1 MHAWKQLRGEIGSA
15 TRLNFERLALS
26 LLRLIW
32 PELFRPPEGDQLDRA
47 GVDLASGLE
56 GTHLACA
63 VQCKGFHAAE
73 QLTPD
78 NYRQIRASVDTFL
91 QSPFTCD
98 EYVLFH
104 NRDSRDQEL
113 SAAIEADLDR
123 LVRAGKAARVKVW
136 DRQTFI
142 RDYSKEVRR
151 HLTERLAQH
160 SERTL
165 ERMSRIFDFGDI
177 YVPEVP
183 VSEQRLTL
191 VRGERPKIEVVA
203 PAALREPAK
212 LIGSPSRTRWTL
224 LMGLF
229 GTGKSSAALRAA
241 QHTKR
246 LLIYTRCADMRA
258 RDGGVGTNSLMES
271 VIRSLALY
279 EDFDEEARA
288 RLVRLSGTLLRAA
301 LVDDENSALLILD
314 GLDENR
320 DYATPRGVMTLSS
333 ALAELRCPILFT
345 TREEHFHATFANYEN
360 LLEDH
365 STKGGARRDARL
377 LRLEPWGDAQV
388 GQFLDLAARRSP
400 AENETLS
407 RLKARLE
414 AGDVQDRELELLR
427 HPLFLQMIAALAANG
442 EQAGTTAA
450 DVLGKWTY
458 LKMSRDLAS
467 DRVLPSDVYD
477 ARDYVAAMAG
487 ALERIAGAMVE
498 HRTGSAVLTESVAE
512 EVVIGAVADAF
523 PGQPQNLLTATSA
536 SLLIPSGPRAGHRTQ
551 FMFSHRIFQEYYL
564 ARHLVAT
571 ASDYGNYPAEVVE
584 LCHQLIAKPPGA

>member
-15 TRLNFERLALS
+15 TKLNFERLALS

-56 GTHLACA
+56 GTHFACA

-73 QLTPD
+73 QLTRG
-78 NYRQIRASVDTFL
+78 NYRQIKASVDTFL
-91 QSPFTCD
+91 ASPFTCD
-98 EYVLFH
+98 DYVLFH
-104 NRDSRDQEL
+104 NRDSRNKEL
-113 SAAIEADLDR
+113 TAAIKADLER
-123 LVRAGKAARVKVW
+123 LVAAGKAARARVW

-151 HLTERLAQH
+151 HLTERLARH
-160 SERTL
+160 SEHTL
-165 ERMSRIFDFGDI
+165 KRMSRIFDFGDI
-177 YVPEVP
+177 YVPAVP

-191 VRGERPKIEVVA
+191 VRGERPKIEAVA

-212 LIGSPSRTRWTL
+212 LISSPRSTRWTL
-224 LMGLF
+224 LVGLF

-246 LLIYTRCADMRA
+246 LLIYTRCADMSA

-271 VIRSLALY
+271 VIRSLALF

-301 LVDDENSALLILD
+301 LVDEENSALLILD

-333 ALAELRCPILFT
+333 ELAELRCPILFT

-377 LRLEPWGDAQV
+377 LRLEPWDYAQV
-388 GQFLDLAARRSP
+388 TQFLDLATGRSP
-400 AENETLS
+400 EGTDALR

-414 AGDVQDRELELLR
+414 AGEVLERELELLR

-450 DVLGKWTY
+450 EVLGKWTY
-458 LKMSRDLAS
+458 LKMSRDLET

-477 ARDYVAAMAG
+477 ARDYVGTMG
-487 ALERIAGAMVE
+487 RALEEIAGAMVE
-498 HRTGSAVLTESVAE
+498 HRTDSTVLTESVAE
-512 EVVIGAVADAF
+512 EVAIEAVANAF
-523 PGQPQNLLTATSA
+523 PSHPQNVLTITSA
-536 SLLIPSGPRAGHRTQ
+536 SLLIPSGPRAGDRTRL
-551 FMFSHRIFQEYYL
+551 MFSHRIFQEYYL

-571 ASDYGNYPAEVVE
+571 GVDFLSYPPEVAE
-584 LCHQLIAKPPGA
+584 LCNQLQGS

>member
-1 MHAWKQLRGEIGSA
+1 MHAWKQLSGEIGSA
-15 TRLNFERLALS
+15 TKFNFERLALS

-47 GVDLASGLE
+47 GVDLAAGLE

-63 VQCKGFHAAE
+63 IQCKGFSAAE
-73 QLTPD
+73 ELTRG
-78 NYRQIRASVDTFL
+78 NYRQIKASIDAFL
-91 QSPFTCD
+91 ASPFTCD
-98 EYVLFH
+98 DYVLFH
-104 NRDSRDQEL
+104 NRDSRNKEL
-113 SAAIEADLDR
+113 TAAIEADLDR
-123 LVRAGKAARVKVW
+123 LVRAGKAARAKVW
-136 DRQTFI
+136 DRQTFN

-151 HLTERLAQH
+151 HLTERLARH

-177 YVPEVP
+177 YVPLVP

-191 VRGERPKIEVVA
+191 VRGERPQIEPVA

-212 LIGSPSRTRWTL
+212 LISNPSKTRWTL

-241 QHTKR
+241 QHTNR
-246 LLIYTRCADMRA
+246 LLIYTRCADMNA

-271 VIRSLALY
+271 VIRSLALF
-279 EDFDEEARA
+279 EDFDADARA

-345 TREEHFHATFANYEN
+345 TREEHFNSTFANYEN

-377 LRLEPWGDAQV
+377 LRLEPWGNEQV
-388 GQFLDLAARRSP
+388 GQFLDLAAERAGLENDTLAQLKRR
-400 AENETLS
+400 LQ
-407 RLKARLE
+407 
-414 AGDVQDRELELLR
+414 AGDIFERELELLR

-450 DVLGKWTY
+450 GVLDKWTY
-458 LKMSRDLAS
+458 LKMSRDLEA
-467 DRVLPSDVYD
+467 DRVLPADVYD
-477 ARDYVAAMAG
+477 ARDFVAAMG
-487 ALERIAGAMVE
+487 QALQEVAGAMVE
-498 HRTGSAVLTESVAE
+498 HRSDSTVLTETVSE
-512 EVVIGAVADAF
+512 EVATEAVAKSF
-523 PGQPQNLLTATSA
+523 PSHAQNLLTATSA
-536 SLLIPSGPRAGHRTQ
+536 SLLIPTGPRAGERSQ
-551 FMFSHRIFQEYYL
+551 LMFSHRIFQEYYL

-571 ASDYGNYPAEVVE
+571 GAEFWNYPSEVVE
-584 LCHQLIAKPPGA
+584 LFNQLLS